1 MSSQLLVYLA
11 GVALLAGLFF
21 AVKRLSRGRVALTY
35 RAAEGILILAIAAAC
50 VLTAYLS
57 GQFQ

>member
-21 AVKRLSRGRVALTY
+21 AVKRLSRGRITLSY

-50 VLTAYLS
+50 VLAAYLS
-57 GQFQ
+57 GQFS